1 MIKGLDRLT
10 KTEAIECV
18 QYQFGVNASA
28 AENYLRN
35 QIPKES
41 YYQKKIMEYVRV
53 TYPEAFVWKE
63 AAGEYSRQGI
73 PDVSAVIYGRY
84 YGFEVKRP
92 YFGKLSKIQEQTIR
106 QIQAAGGIAG
116 VCVFPEDAE
125 RLIQE
130 GLKRGEIFDEKID
143 EKTVAESRKR
153 KSVR

>member
-1 MIKGLDRLT
+1 MIKGLDRFKT
-10 KTEAIECV
+10 KAEALIFVRENVHGCI
-18 QYQFGVNASA
+18 SA
-28 AENYLRN
+28 ERYL
-35 QIPKES
+35 QEHVPKES
-41 YYQKKIMEYVRV
+41 YYQKKIMDYVK
-53 TYPEAFVWKE
+53 TAYPDAFVWKE

-116 VCVFPEDAE
+116 VCIFPEDAE

-130 GLKRGEIFDEKID
+130 GLKRGGNFDEKID
-143 EKTVAESRKR
+143 EETAAEGRKR
-153 KSVR
+153 KSV